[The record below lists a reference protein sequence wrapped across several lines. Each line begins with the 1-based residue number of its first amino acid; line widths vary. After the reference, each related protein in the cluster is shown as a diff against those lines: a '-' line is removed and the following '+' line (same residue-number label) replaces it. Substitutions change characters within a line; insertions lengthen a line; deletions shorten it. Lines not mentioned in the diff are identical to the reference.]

1 MNKSI
6 ILVVSFFL
14 ISTAKAEIKFSYEC
28 ETIGTNITGEK
39 KVKVKE
45 LFSYS
50 ESSTKSSDEK
60 EKWKITDAKFFS
72 DGKKYDSKLTSYDS
86 KYALYTYATQDG
98 KGFNVKVNSFQFFID
113 FTALSIERVVTS
125 FPQGNEERV
134 RGTCKKVPIK

>member
-1 MNKSI
+1 MKKLTV
-6 ILVVSFFL
+6 LVIFCFL
-14 ISTAKAEIKFSYEC
+14 ISIAQAEIKFSYEC

-50 ESSTKSSDEK
+50 ERKSSDEK
-60 EKWKITDAKFFS
+60 EKWKILDAKFFT
-72 DGKKYDSKLTSYDS
+72 DGKKYDAKLTSYDD